1 MMDQKYHVSSS
12 PHVRSQLTT
21 GTVMYDVIL
30 ALLPAT
36 AFGVWHFG
44 VHALLIILMSIASAV
59 LTEFI
64 FNVITGKGNTLRDGS
79 AVLTGLLLALC
90 LPPQVPLYIPYIGA
104 VFAIAV
110 VKGLFGGLGRNI
122 LNPAL
127 AARCFL
133 LLSFGGPMTKYFA
146 DGVSGATPLAS
157 IAAGQSADLVRIL
170 TGHAGGVIGCSAIAL
185 LLGGIYLLISG
196 GITWQIPVATIA
208 SFSAFMMLFGKNMTP
223 ALLLAQICGGGVLM
237 AAFFMATD
245 PVTSPV
251 SGPGQLI
258 FGTCVGVLS
267 GLLRRFGSS
276 ADSVSY
282 AVILSNLATPV
293 LDECLVPKPFAFRSR
308 EGKPEQPAR
317 SWLPKTAAA
326 IVAAVAVC
334 AAVAVGVSML
344 TSGIVE
350 QRKLAENAETY
361 RAVLPGAETFEVPDR
376 AAKALDELDGGV
388 YGDFG
393 NVHIDEIVT
402 ARDDGG
408 NELGTVVSVTNED
421 GRDAP
426 ISLSVGI
433 APDGTLT
440 GIVYTDLNET
450 PGIGMKVEDPSFTD
464 QFAGIK
470 VDKLTIGSE
479 IDAATGATIS
489 SEAVVN
495 AVNAALDF
503 YTAYVPGS

>member
-1 MMDQKYHVSSS
+1 MDQKYHVSSS
-12 PHVRSQLTT
+12 PHVRSPLTT

-36 AFGVWHFG
+36 VFGVWHFG
-44 VHALLIILMSIASAV
+44 VHALLIILMSVASAV

-64 FNVITGKGNTLRDGS
+64 FNAITGKENTLRDGS

-127 AARCFL
+127 TARCFL
-133 LLSFGGPMTKYFA
+133 LLSFGGPMTRYFA
-146 DGVSGATPLAS
+146 DGVSGATPLVS
-157 IAAGQSADLVRIL
+157 IAAGQSADLVRIF

-196 GITWQIPVATIA
+196 GITWQIPVATIT
-208 SFSAFMMLFGKNMTP
+208 SFSAFMMLFGKNMTIE
-223 ALLLAQICGGGVLM
+223 LLLAQIAGGGLLM

-258 FGTCVGVLS
+258 YGACVGALS

-293 LDECLVPKPFAFRSR
+293 LDECIVPKPFAFRGR
-308 EGKPEQPAR
+308 EGRPEQPAKV
-317 SWLPKTAAA
+317 WLPGTAGT
-326 IVAAVAVC
+326 ITAAVAVC
-334 AAVAVGVSML
+334 AALVIGVSML
-344 TSGIVE
+344 TGGIVE
-350 QRKLAENAETY
+350 QRRLAENAETY
-361 RAVLPGAETFEVPDR
+361 RAVLPGAEAFEVPEG
-376 AAKALDELDGGV
+376 AAEALEAMDGE
-388 YGDFG
+388 YGNIF
-393 NVHIDEIVT
+393 IDEVISAKDAT
-402 ARDDGG
+402 G
-408 NELGTVVSVTNED
+408 NTLGTVVSVTNPD

-433 APDGTLT
+433 LPDGTLN

-450 PGIGMKVEDPSFTD
+450 PGIGMKVEEASFTD
-464 QFAGIK
+464 QFKGIK
-470 VDKLTIGSE
+470 ADKLVVGSE
-479 IDAATGATIS
+479 IDAATGATVS
-489 SEAVVN
+489 SEAVVD
-495 AVNAALDF
+495 AVNAALEF
-503 YTAYVPGS
+503 YAAHVGGS

>member
-1 MMDQKYHVSSS
+1 MSQTYQMSSS
-12 PHVRSQLTT
+12 PHVRSPLTT
-21 GTVMYDVIL
+21 GAVMYDVIL

-36 AFGVWHFG
+36 VFGVWHFG
-44 VHALLIILMSIASAV
+44 VHALLIILMSVVSAV
-59 LTEFI
+59 LTEFV
-64 FNVITGKGNTLRDGS
+64 FNAVTGKENTLRDGS

-90 LPPQVPLYIPYIGA
+90 LPPQAPLYIPYIGA

-110 VKGLFGGLGRNI
+110 VKGLFGGLGRNF

-133 LLSFGGPMTKYFA
+133 LLSFGGPMTQYFA

-157 IAAGQSADLVRIL
+157 GSADLLRIL

-185 LLGGIYLLISG
+185 LLGGLYLLLSG
-196 GITWQIPVATIA
+196 GITWHIPVATIG
-208 SFSAFMMLFGKNMTP
+208 SFTVFLLLFGKDMTLP
-223 ALLLAQICGGGVLM
+223 RLISQLAGGGVLM

-258 FGTCVGVLS
+258 YGACVGILS

-282 AVILSNLATPV
+282 AVLLSNLAAPV
-293 LDECLVPKPFAFRSR
+293 LDEYIVPRPYAFRNR
-308 EGKPEQPAR
+308 EGRPEAPAKT
-317 SWLPKTAAA
+317 WLPKTAGAVVA
-326 IVAAVAVC
+326 VAAVCTALALLVSSLTG
-334 AAVAVGVSML
+334 GV
-344 TSGIVE
+344 VE
-350 QRKLAENAETY
+350 KRRLAENAETY
-361 RAVLPGAETFEVPDR
+361 RAVLPGAENFEVPDS
-376 AAKALDELDGGV
+376 AAEGLDAQEGSIRV
-388 YGDFG
+388 
-393 NVHIDEIVT
+393 DEVIT
-402 ARDDGG
+402 AMDAAG
-408 NELGTVVSVTNED
+408 NELGTVVSVTNPD

-433 APDGTLT
+433 LPDGTLS

-450 PGIGMKVEDPSFTD
+450 PGIGMKVADPSFTE
-464 QFAGIK
+464 QFAGVK
-470 VDKLTIGSE
+470 ADRLTLGE
-479 IDAATGATIS
+479 NIDAATGATVS
-489 SEAVVN
+489 SEAVVD

-503 YTAYVPGS
+503 WTTFVRES

>member
-1 MMDQKYHVSSS
+1 MDNTYQVSSS
-12 PHVRSQLTT
+12 PHVRSPLTT

-36 AFGVWHFG
+36 VFGVWHFG
-44 VHALLIILMSIASAV
+44 LHALLIILMSIVSAM
-59 LTEFI
+59 LTEHV
-64 FNVITGKGNTLRDGS
+64 FNLITGKGNTLRDGS
-79 AVLTGLLLALC
+79 AILTGLLLALC
-90 LPPQVPLYIPYIGA
+90 LPPTAPLYIPYIGA

-110 VKGLFGGLGRNI
+110 VKGLFGGLGRNF

-133 LLSFGGPMTKYFA
+133 LLSFGGSMTKYFA

-157 IAAGQSADLVRIL
+157 IAAGGGIDLVRIL
-170 TGHAGGVIGCSAIAL
+170 TGHAGGVIGCSAIGL

-196 GITWQIPVATIA
+196 GITWHIPVSVIV
-208 SFSAFMMLFGKNMTP
+208 SFSVFMLLFGKNMS
-223 ALLLAQICGGGVLM
+223 LVMLIAQIAGGGLLM

-258 FGTCVGVLS
+258 YGACVGILS

-282 AVILSNLATPV
+282 AVILSNLAAPV
-293 LDECLVPKPFAFRSR
+293 LDEYIVPKPYAFRGR
-308 EGKPEQPAR
+308 EGKPEQPAKT
-317 SWLPKTAAA
+317 WLPKAAGAVA
-326 IVAAVAVC
+326 IVAAVC
-334 AAVAVGVSML
+334 AALAIVVSLLTGGV
-344 TSGIVE
+344 IE
-350 QRKLAENAETY
+350 KRRLAENAATY
-361 RAVLPGAETFEVPDR
+361 QAVLPGAENFAVPDG
-376 AAKALDELDGGV
+376 AAEALEALDGAV

-393 NVHIDEIVT
+393 NVRIDEVVD
-402 ARDDGG
+402 AWDADG
-408 NELGTVVSVTNED
+408 NPLGTVVSVTNED

-433 APDGTLT
+433 LPDGTLN

-450 PGIGMKVEDPSFTD
+450 PGIGMKVEDASFTD
-464 QFAGIK
+464 QFAGVK
-470 VDKLTIGSE
+470 AEKLTLGAD

-503 YTAYVPGS
+503 WYANVQS

>member
-1 MMDQKYHVSSS
+1 MNNTYQISSS
-12 PHVRSQLTT
+12 PHVRSPLST
-21 GTVMYDVIL
+21 GGVMYDVIL

-36 AFGVWHFG
+36 VFGVWHFG
-44 VHALLIILMSIASAV
+44 LHALLIILMSIVSAM
-59 LTEFI
+59 LTEHV
-64 FNVITGKGNTLRDGS
+64 FNMVTGKGNTLRDGS
-79 AVLTGLLLALC
+79 AVLTGLLLGLC
-90 LPPQVPLYIPYIGA
+90 LPPTVPLYIPYIGA

-110 VKGLFGGLGRNI
+110 VKGLFGGLGRNF

-133 LLSFGGPMTKYFA
+133 LLSFGGSMTQYFA

-157 IAAGQSADLVRIL
+157 GSADLVRIL

-185 LLGGIYLLISG
+185 LLGGLYLLLSG
-196 GITWQIPVATIA
+196 GITWHIPVATVG
-208 SFSAFMMLFGKNMTP
+208 SFAAFMLLFGKDMT
-223 ALLLAQICGGGVLM
+223 LSRLIAQIAGGGVLM

-258 FGTCVGVLS
+258 YGACVGILS
-267 GLLRRFGSS
+267 GLLRRYGSS

-282 AVILSNLATPV
+282 AVLLSNLAAPV
-293 LDECLVPKPFAFRSR
+293 LDECIVPKPYAFRGR
-308 EGKPEQPAR
+308 EGRPEVPAKT
-317 SWLPKTAAA
+317 WLPKTAGAIA
-326 IVAAVAVC
+326 IVAVVC
-334 AAVAVGVSML
+334 AALALLVSSLTGGV
-344 TSGIVE
+344 IE
-350 QRKLAENAETY
+350 KRRLAENAETY
-361 RAVLPGAETFEVPDR
+361 RAVLPGAESFEVPDG
-376 AAKALDELDGGV
+376 AAEALEALDGGA

-393 NVHIDEIVT
+393 NIRIDEVIT
-402 ARDDGG
+402 AKDAAG
-408 NELGTVVSVTNED
+408 NELGTVISVTNPD

-433 APDGTLT
+433 LPDGTLN

-450 PGIGMKVEDPSFTD
+450 PGIGMKVADPSFTD
-464 QFAGIK
+464 QFKGVKA
-470 VDKLTIGSE
+470 DRLTVGGE

-503 YTAYVPGS
+503 WAAHVGS

>member
-1 MMDQKYHVSSS
+1 MSNTYQVSSS
-12 PHVRSQLTT
+12 PHVRSPMTT
-21 GTVMYDVIL
+21 GAVMYDVIL

-36 AFGVWHFG
+36 VFGVWHFG
-44 VHALLIILMSIASAV
+44 VHALLIILMSVVSAV
-59 LTEFI
+59 LTEWV
-64 FNVITGKGNTLRDGS
+64 FNRITGKESTIRDGS

-90 LPPQVPLYIPYIGA
+90 LPPQVPLYIPYLGA

-110 VKGLFGGLGRNI
+110 VKGLFGGLGRNF

-133 LLSFGGPMTKYFA
+133 LLSFGGPMTQYFA

-157 IAAGQSADLVRIL
+157 GSADLLRIL

-185 LLGGIYLLISG
+185 LLGGLYLLLSG
-196 GITWQIPVATIA
+196 GITWHIPAATVG
-208 SFSAFMMLFGKNMTP
+208 SFTVFLLLFGKDMTLSRLI
-223 ALLLAQICGGGVLM
+223 AQLAGGGVLM

-258 FGTCVGVLS
+258 YGACVGLLS
-267 GLLRRFGSS
+267 GLFRRYGSS

-282 AVILSNLATPV
+282 AVLLSNLAAPV
-293 LDECLVPKPFAFRSR
+293 LDEYIVPRPYAFRDR
-308 EGKPEQPAR
+308 EGRPEAPAKT
-317 SWLPKTAAA
+317 WLPRTAGAIA
-326 IVAAVAVC
+326 IVAVVC
-334 AAVAVGVSML
+334 GALALLASSLTGGV
-344 TSGIVE
+344 IE
-350 QRKLAENAETY
+350 QRRLAENAETY
-361 RAVLPGAETFEVPDR
+361 RAVLPGAETFEVPDGV
-376 AAKALDELDGGV
+376 AEVLDALDGDI
-388 YGDFG
+388 YGPFG
-393 NVHIDEIVT
+393 NIYIDEVIT
-402 ARDDGG
+402 AKDAAG
-408 NELGTVVSVTNED
+408 NELGTVISVTNPD

-450 PGIGMKVEDPSFTD
+450 PGIGMKVAEASFTD
-464 QFAGIK
+464 QFKGVKAER
-470 VDKLTIGSE
+470 LTVGGE

-503 YTAYVPGS
+503 WAAHVGS

>member
-1 MMDQKYHVSSS
+1 MSQTYQMSSS
-12 PHVRSQLTT
+12 PHVRSPLTT
-21 GTVMYDVIL
+21 GAVMYDVIL

-36 AFGVWHFG
+36 VFGVWHFG
-44 VHALLIILMSIASAV
+44 VHALLIILMSVVSAV
-59 LTEFI
+59 LTEFV
-64 FNVITGKGNTLRDGS
+64 FNAVTGKENTLRDGS

-90 LPPQVPLYIPYIGA
+90 LPPQAPLYIPYIGA

-110 VKGLFGGLGRNI
+110 VKGLFGGLGRNF

-133 LLSFGGPMTKYFA
+133 LLSFGGPMTQYFA

-157 IAAGQSADLVRIL
+157 GSADLLRIL

-185 LLGGIYLLISG
+185 LLGGLYLLLSG
-196 GITWQIPVATIA
+196 GITWHIPVATIG
-208 SFSAFMMLFGKNMTP
+208 SFTVFLLLFGKDMTLP
-223 ALLLAQICGGGVLM
+223 RLISQLAGGGVLM

-258 FGTCVGVLS
+258 YGACVGILS

-282 AVILSNLATPV
+282 AVLLSNLAAPV
-293 LDECLVPKPFAFRSR
+293 LDEYIVPRPYAFRNR
-308 EGKPEQPAR
+308 EGRPEAPAKT
-317 SWLPKTAAA
+317 WLPKTAEAVVV
-326 IVAAVAVC
+326 VAAVCTALALLVSSLTG
-334 AAVAVGVSML
+334 GV
-344 TSGIVE
+344 VE
-350 QRKLAENAETY
+350 KRRLAENAETY
-361 RAVLPGAETFEVPDR
+361 RAVLPGAENFEVPDS
-376 AAKALDELDGGV
+376 AAEGLDAQEGSIRV
-388 YGDFG
+388 
-393 NVHIDEIVT
+393 DEVIT
-402 ARDDGG
+402 AMDAAG
-408 NELGTVVSVTNED
+408 NELGTVVSVTNPD

-433 APDGTLT
+433 LPDGTLS

-450 PGIGMKVEDPSFTD
+450 PGIGMKVADPSFTE
-464 QFAGIK
+464 QFAGVK
-470 VDKLTIGSE
+470 ADRLTLGE
-479 IDAATGATIS
+479 NIDAATGATVS
-489 SEAVVN
+489 SEAVVD

-503 YTAYVPGS
+503 WTTFVRES

>member
-1 MMDQKYHVSSS
+1 MSQTYQTSSS
-12 PHVRSQLTT
+12 PHVRSPLTT
-21 GTVMYDVIL
+21 GAVMYDVIL

-36 AFGVWHFG
+36 VFGVWHFG
-44 VHALLIILMSIASAV
+44 VHALLIILMSVVSAV
-59 LTEFI
+59 LTEWV
-64 FNVITGKGNTLRDGS
+64 FNRITGKENTIRDGS
-79 AVLTGLLLALC
+79 AILTGLLLALC

-110 VKGLFGGLGRNI
+110 VKGLFGGLGRNF

-133 LLSFGGPMTKYFA
+133 LLSFGGPMTQYFA

-157 IAAGQSADLVRIL
+157 GSADLLRIL

-185 LLGGIYLLISG
+185 LLGGLYLLLSG
-196 GITWQIPVATIA
+196 GITWHIPVATIG
-208 SFSAFMMLFGKNMTP
+208 SFTVFMLLFGKDMTLSRLI
-223 ALLLAQICGGGVLM
+223 AQLAGGGVLM

-258 FGTCVGVLS
+258 YGACVGLLS

-282 AVILSNLATPV
+282 AVLLSNLAAPV
-293 LDECLVPKPFAFRSR
+293 LDEYIVPKPYAFRDR
-308 EGKPEQPAR
+308 EGKPEAPAKA
-317 SWLPKTAAA
+317 WLPKTAGAIA
-326 IVAAVAVC
+326 IVAVVC
-334 AAVAVGVSML
+334 GALALLVSSLTGGV
-344 TSGIVE
+344 IE
-350 QRKLAENAETY
+350 QRRLAENAETY
-361 RAVLPGAETFEVPDR
+361 RAVLPGAETFEVPDN
-376 AAKALDELDGGV
+376 AAKGLDAQEGSIR
-388 YGDFG
+388 
-393 NVHIDEIVT
+393 IDEVIT
-402 ARDDGG
+402 AKDAAG
-408 NELGTVVSVTNED
+408 NELGTVISVTNPD

-433 APDGTLT
+433 LPDGTLS

-450 PGIGMKVEDPSFTD
+450 PGIGTKVADPSFTD
-464 QFAGIK
+464 QFAGVK
-470 VDKLTIGSE
+470 ADRLVLGE
-479 IDAATGATIS
+479 NIDAATGATVS
-489 SEAVVN
+489 SEAVVD

-503 YTAYVPGS
+503 WAAFVQAS